1 MNPSSRREFL
11 RKSAMLAA
19 AAGLYP
25 LASKAGK
32 ILIPPQNNFQLP
44 PLPYA
49 FDALE
54 PWIDKETM
62 RIHHDFHHN
71 AYVANLNVAFVE
83 SHIDVPLKLEDL
95 FKYISAASPKIRNNA
110 GGHWNHVMFWDIMKP
125 GGKKEPEGALL
136 DAIKAQFN
144 SFEEFKRKFAEIAL
158 GRFGSGWAWLVVN
171 DRKRLNLFSL
181 PNQDNPLMDVA
192 DQKGTPILCL
202 DVWEHAYYLKYQY
215 KRYEYVDAWWNVV
228 NWDEVMKRYNE
239 AMKS

>member
-1 MNPSSRREFL
+1 MNNSSRREFL

-25 LASKAGK
+25 LASKAENL
-32 ILIPPQNNFQLP
+32 ILAPQNNFQLP

-49 FDALE
+49 YDALE

-71 AYVANLNVAFVE
+71 AYVANLNIGFTE
-83 SHIDVPLKLEDL
+83 SYIDVPLKLEDL
-95 FKYISAASPKIRNNA
+95 FKYISAVSPKIRNNA
-110 GGHWNHVMFWDIMKP
+110 GGHWNHTMFWDIMKP

-136 DAIKAQFN
+136 EAINSQFN
-144 SFEEFKRKFAEIAL
+144 SFAEFKRRFAEIAL
-158 GRFGSGWAWLVVN
+158 GRFGSGWAWLVVTEN
-171 DRKRLNLFSL
+171 KRLNLFSL

-192 DQKGTPILCL
+192 EQKGTPVLCL

-215 KRYEYVDAWWNVV
+215 KRYEYIDAWWNVV
-228 NWDEVMKRYNE
+228 NWDEVSKRYHE

>member
-1 MNPSSRREFL
+1 MNTSSRREFL
-11 RKSAMLAA
+11 RKSALMAA
-19 AAGLYP
+19 AAALYP
-25 LASKAGK
+25 VVSKAGRFYV
-32 ILIPPQNNFQLP
+32 PQNNFQLP
-44 PLPYA
+44 ILPYA
-49 FDALE
+49 YDALE

-62 RIHHDFHHN
+62 RIHHNFHHN
-71 AYVANLNVAFVE
+71 AYVSNLNVGFSE
-83 SHIDVPLKLEDL
+83 SYIDHPLKLEDL
-95 FKYISAASPKIRNNA
+95 FKYISAVSPKIRNNA
-110 GGHWNHVMFWDIMKP
+110 GGHWNHVMFWDIMRP

-171 DRKRLNLFSL
+171 DRKQLNLFSL
-181 PNQDNPLMDVA
+181 ANQDNPLMDVA
-192 DQKGTPILCL
+192 EQKGAPILCL

-239 AMKS
+239 AIKP